1 MISAGRMAARIAA
14 VVLVAVGIG
23 LSPPMTSRADA
34 EPNAAAAY
42 AATNAIWLDYVR
54 EHSDVRDLTD
64 PIVINPNAP
73 KSSAA
78 LTQALMKGRRPS
90 KHLHLIGDDHFN
102 VEPRRIGPLGFGL
115 SAGGEF

>member
-1 MISAGRMAARIAA
+1 MISPRHVAARMAA
-14 VVLVAVGIG
+14 VVLVAVGIVMI
-23 LSPPMTSRADA
+23 PPMTSRAGA

-54 EHSDVRDLTD
+54 EHSDVRDLSD

-90 KHLHLIGDDHFN
+90 KRLHLLGDDHFN
-102 VEPRRIGPLGFGL
+102 IEPRRIGPLGFGL

>member
-1 MISAGRMAARIAA
+1 MISPGRVAA
-14 VVLVAVGIG
+14 VLLVAVGIG
-23 LSPPMTSRADA
+23 MVPPMTSLAEAD
-34 EPNAAAAY
+34 PNAATAY

-54 EHSDVRDLTD
+54 EHSDMHDAAD
-64 PIVINPNAP
+64 PIVANPEAP

-78 LTQALMKGRRPS
+78 LTKALMKGRRPS

-102 VEPRRIGPLGFGL
+102 IEPRRIGPLGFGL